1 MCLFFLP
8 CNFYSLFSTNFC
20 PEVDFFFFLL
30 TVEIPPPPPPLPSP
44 PFPFSLPP
52 PLPPLF
58 LLFLPEV
65 PCQAVAGT
73 GLFLLLNV
81 GIYCSNICAWS
92 CFHSNPFGLGGKFS
106 HCYQFQDIFLL
117 LISFSLT
124 PWLFGLI
131 LMSTHLLLGSSC
143 WCLP

>member
-1 MCLFFLP
+1 MSFFLP

-30 TVEIPPPPPPLPSP
+30 TMDIPPPPPLPSP
-44 PFPFSLPP
+44 PPP
-52 PLPPLF
+52 SPPLF
-58 LLFLPEV
+58 LLFLLEV

-73 GLFLLLNV
+73 GLFLLLSV
-81 GIYCSNICAWS
+81 GIYCSNICARS

-117 LISFSLT
+117 LILFSLT
-124 PWLFGLI
+124 CWLFGHI
-131 LMSTHLLLGSSC
+131 LMSTHLLLESSC